1 KDGKIMKKII
11 AINIIY
17 SFCGLP
23 TFLYAQNEVDSS
35 KEIDINDQT
44 QYLPDYLENVHIG
57 MTLAEFGIVKDTL
70 LMDVSNNAP
79 DVWYGVREE
88 VTDDGISEVYYKF
101 DKEEN
106 GINIDRPLYQIDL
119 IFSDSLSESE
129 FLRDKFGVPQK
140 DLGSSEYEW
149 KFNTNKNYKLFVKQK
164 GIEVQIFAAMPGT
177 EYEAKNDF

>member
-1 KDGKIMKKII
+1 MKKII
-11 AINIIY
+11 AI
-17 SFCGLP
+17 SFVYIFYGLT
-23 TFLYAQNEVDSS
+23 TFLYSQNEVDSS
-35 KEIDINDQT
+35 KVIDIDDPS
-44 QYLPDYLENVHIG
+44 QYLPNYLENVYIG
-57 MTLAEFGIVKDTL
+57 MPLSDFSIIKDTIML
-70 LMDVSNNAP
+70 DVSSNVP
-79 DVWYGVREE
+79 DMWYGVREE

-101 DKEEN
+101 DKEED

-149 KFNTNKNYKLFVKQK
+149 KFHTNKNYKLFVKQK